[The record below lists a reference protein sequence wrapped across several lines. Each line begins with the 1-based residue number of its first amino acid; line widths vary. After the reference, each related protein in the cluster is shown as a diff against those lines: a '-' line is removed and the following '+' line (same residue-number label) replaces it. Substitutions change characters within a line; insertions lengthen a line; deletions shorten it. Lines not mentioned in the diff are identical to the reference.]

1 MTKLFYCSITLTF
14 LLLVACSEDEP
25 IQANNYIDP
34 KLIGEWFLIDTL
46 TLNIPSPEYSFIGFQ
61 INHNNQMIPLGIE
74 NSTGRVAYLEFPK
87 IDSLI
92 YAFNGKML
100 INRFWRGGQTDTL
113 TYTVKGD
120 DLTLTTDYYTE
131 VYHKTTLSSQ
141 LFDPILTDL
150 SVKIDSVSVSNF
162 KVYYYPSAYIS
173 KKEPSSIYLL
183 AYISLS
189 SRMRSSMISVEINDF
204 NGIGEYVIHYKK
216 AEYMII
222 DGDMV
227 IGFYSDSSSTNTIS
241 IDQFDEVNKV
251 CSGSFNFSIENH
263 TIELTDGTFTIPIYR

>member
-1 MTKLFYCSITLTF
+1 MSKSLYCSVIISF
-14 LLLVACSEDEP
+14 LLIVGCSEDNP
-25 IQANNYIDP
+25 TQFNNYIDP
-34 KLIGEWFLIDTL
+34 KLYGEWYLIDTL

-92 YAFNGKML
+92 YAYNGKML

-113 TYTVKGD
+113 IYTVEGD
-120 DLTLTTDYYTE
+120 DLTMTNDYFTE

-141 LFDPILTDL
+141 LFDPIVSDFSVRTD
-150 SVKIDSVSVSNF
+150 SISVSNF
-162 KVYYYPSAYIS
+162 KVFYNPSAYLS
-173 KKEPSSIYLL
+173 KKDPSSIYLF
-183 AYISLS
+183 ANISLS
-189 SRMRSSMISVEINDF
+189 SRMRSAMISVEINDF